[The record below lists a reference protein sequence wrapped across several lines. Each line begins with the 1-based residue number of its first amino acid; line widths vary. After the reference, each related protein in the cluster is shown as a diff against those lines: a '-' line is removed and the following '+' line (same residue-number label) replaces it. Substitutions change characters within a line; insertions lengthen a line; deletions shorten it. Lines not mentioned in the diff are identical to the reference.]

1 MYWNS
6 HTLQAFTPDAATL
19 ERARD
24 IAYAFRWEKML
35 GNEQILWGEYKT
47 GGNEPFRT
55 AVHLHQPQHTCS
67 CPSRK
72 RPCKHVLSLLL
83 LYLNG
88 SDGFSVWNDYP
99 DWVEKWL
106 DRQQK
111 KKTPVS
117 KEPAQIKPPEK
128 TFDQMQTGI
137 SELREWLLDLIR
149 HGIAKALSREAT
161 YWDTFAARMVDAKLG
176 SIGRRIRSFKNLQ
189 NLEDAHEKLLSEI
202 AELYLFAQAFQQ
214 IEVLPLNLQQELLN
228 LAGVNIKKEEVL
240 AQEGVKDDWLIIAQT
255 EKMEEN
261 LRSRRIWLLG
271 QKTGHA
277 ALLLDFVWGNA
288 DFTEQWNP
296 GSMIRAEVA
305 FYPGAYQQRALIKQF
320 ESLAGVFKIS
330 GYADWSA
337 FAKAY
342 ANATAQNPWLSNFP
356 VLIDEVTPIMDSKQ
370 LLLVDT
376 NGKQLPAQVSEN
388 NMWKI
393 IALSGGRPLQVFGE
407 WDNQF
412 ITPLTVFSDN
422 RMIPLQ

>member
-6 HTLQAFTPDAATL
+6 HSLQSFSPDAATL

-99 DWVEKWL
+99 DWVQKWL

-111 KKTPVS
+111 KKVTIG

-128 TFDQMQTGI
+128 TLDQMQAGI
-137 SELREWLLDLIR
+137 VELREWLLDLVR
-149 HGIAKALSREAT
+149 HGLAAALSRESA
-161 YWDTFAARMVDAKLG
+161 YWDTFSARMVDAKLG
-176 SIGRRIRSFKNLQ
+176 SIGRRIRGFKNLQ
-189 NLEDAHEKLLSEI
+189 NLENAHEKLLSEI
-202 AELYLFAQAFQQ
+202 AELYLFAKAFQKM
-214 IEVLPLNLQQELLN
+214 EKLPPELQQELLSN
-228 LAGVNIKKEEVL
+228 AGVNIKKEEVL
-240 AQEGVKDDWLIIAQT
+240 AQEGVKDDWLIIAQI

-261 LRSRRIWLLG
+261 LRSRRTWLLG
-271 QKTGHA
+271 QKTGQA

-288 DFTEQWNP
+288 DFTEQWNL
-296 GSMIRAEVA
+296 GSMIRAEVV
-305 FYPGAYQQRALIKQF
+305 FYPGSYRQRALVKQF
-320 ESLAGVFKIS
+320 ELVSGAFELS
-330 GYADWSA
+330 GYKDWEI

-342 ANATAQNPWLSNFP
+342 AEALAQTPWLSTFP
-356 VLIDEVTPIMDSKQ
+356 ILIDKATPVMDGKQ
-370 LLLVDT
+370 LLLVDNT
-376 NGKQLPAQVSEN
+376 GKQLPAQVSEN

-393 IALSGGRPLQVFGE
+393 LAISGGRPIQLFGE

-412 ITPLTVFSDN
+412 ITPLTIFADN
-422 RMIPLQ
+422 RIIQL